1 MRCGLGTLAV
11 GPGLPVLVLA
21 LGDTRASASLLE
33 GGARSLFNPGG
44 PESSGDQLVGG

>member
-1 MRCGLGTLAV
+1 MALLAV

-33 GGARSLFNPGG
+33 GGARSLFSLRG
-44 PESSGDQLVGG
+44 PETSGDRLVGG